1 VVRADRS
8 DLLAFAEELESR
20 DAALAAELDR
30 LQALSA
36 RLEEIRSALRGTTE
50 TLRRVPRELAHA
62 ERATAEADGLLAVA
76 RREYEPAHGAAGG
89 HREADALAERV
100 THLTALI
107 EELRAEERTAT
118 ERRDAIDVEAA
129 LLAEELASGSEVGDL
144 PAWFEWAQSTLLV
157 TRTTLEAERDLI
169 VREAAELLTSAL
181 GEPVGPGSVGRLRQR
196 LQRELA

>member
-1 VVRADRS
+1 MVRADRS

-20 DAALAAELDR
+20 DAALAAELGR

-36 RLEEIRSALRGTTE
+36 RLEEIRAALRETTE

-62 ERATAEADGLLAVA
+62 DRARAEADRLLAVA

-107 EELRAEERTAT
+107 EELRAEERAAT
-118 ERRDAIDVEAA
+118 ERRDAINGEAA
-129 LLAEELASGSEVGDL
+129 LLAEALGTGSRVGAL
-144 PAWFEWAQSTLLV
+144 PAWFDWAQSTLLV
-157 TRTTLEAERDLI
+157 SRTTLEAERDLI

-181 GEPVGPGSVGRLRQR
+181 GEPVGPRSVGRLRQR

>member
-1 VVRADRS
+1 MVRADRS

-20 DAALAAELDR
+20 DAALAAELGR

-36 RLEEIRSALRGTTE
+36 RLEEIRAALRETTE

-62 ERATAEADGLLAVA
+62 DRARAEADRLLAVA
-76 RREYEPAHGAAGG
+76 WREHEPAHEAGG
-89 HREADALAERV
+89 HRELDALAERV
-100 THLTALI
+100 RHLSALS
-107 EELRAEERTAT
+107 EELRAEERAAT
-118 ERRDAIDVEAA
+118 ERRDAIDGEAA
-129 LLAEELASGSEVGDL
+129 LLAEALGTGSRGEL
-144 PAWFEWAQSTLLV
+144 PAWFDWAQSTLLV
-157 TRTTLEAERDLI
+157 SRTTLEAERDLI

>member
-1 VVRADRS
+1 M
-8 DLLAFAEELESR
+8 
-20 DAALAAELDR
+20 
-30 LQALSA
+30 
-36 RLEEIRSALRGTTE
+36 
-50 TLRRVPRELAHA
+50 
-62 ERATAEADGLLAVA
+62 
-76 RREYEPAHGAAGG
+76 
-89 HREADALAERV
+89 
-100 THLTALI
+100 
-107 EELRAEERTAT
+107 
-118 ERRDAIDVEAA
+118 EAA